1 MVILVTGDH
10 GKKIKVAQNKFLKV
24 IQHKI
29 FSMKMSGKGSGRGGY
44 QGRGGQRV
52 PGGQGRGRYDRG

>member
-44 QGRGGQRV
+44 QG
-52 PGGQGRGRYDRG
+52 